1 MPKESIKT
9 RNRKIA
15 RYISDAYV
23 NVIKPDVIDSQH
35 WEMWLKH
42 NAGLTQAE
50 IAMLYHVKKFEVV
63 QILATVVELLKYK
76 PKIVEQEWTQD
87 FRVWIDA
94 QLYRDKIRAKLHA
107 AYKVARKTNTNQLLI
122 MSEV

>member
-15 RYISDAYV
+15 SYISDAYV
-23 NVIKPDVIDSQH
+23 NVIRPDVIDPIH

-76 PKIVEQEWTQD
+76 PKIMEQEWTQE

-107 AYKVARKTNTNQLLI
+107 AYKVARKTNSNQLI
-122 MSEV
+122 IISEV

>member
-9 RNRKIA
+9 RNRKIS

-23 NVIKPDVIDSQH
+23 NIIRPEAIDPKH
-35 WEMWLKH
+35 WDMWLKH
-42 NAGLTQAE
+42 NSGLTQVE
-50 IAMLYHVKKFEVV
+50 IAMLFHVKKFEVV

-76 PKIVEQEWTQD
+76 PKIIEKEWTQE
-87 FRVWIDA
+87 FRVWIDG
-94 QLYRDKIRAKLHA
+94 QLFRDKIKAKLHD
-107 AYKVARKTNTNQLLI
+107 AYKVAKKTNTNQLLI

>member
-23 NVIKPDVIDSQH
+23 NVIRPDVIDTIH

-42 NAGLTQAE
+42 NAGLTQVE

-76 PKIVEQEWTQD
+76 PKIVEQEWTQE

-107 AYKVARKTNTNQLLI
+107 AYKVAMKQGINEVII

>member
-1 MPKESIKT
+1 MPKGSIKT

-23 NVIKPDVIDSQH
+23 NVIRPDVIDPRH

-42 NAGLTQAE
+42 NAGLTQVE

-63 QILATVVELLKYK
+63 QILATVVEMLKHK
-76 PKIVEQEWTQD
+76 PKIVEQEWTQE

-107 AYKVARKTNTNQLLI
+107 AYKVAMKQGINEVII

>member
-1 MPKESIKT
+1 MPKVSIKT

-23 NVIKPDVIDSQH
+23 NVIRPDVIDPQH

-42 NAGLTQAE
+42 NAGLTQVE
-50 IAMLYHVKKFEVV
+50 IAMIYRVKKFEVV

-76 PKIVEQEWTQD
+76 PKIIEQEWKQE

-94 QLYRDKIRAKLHA
+94 QLFRDKIRAKLNA
-107 AYKVARKTNTNQLLI
+107 AYKVARKQGINEVII

>member
-1 MPKESIKT
+1 MPKQSIKT
-9 RNRKIA
+9 RNRKIS

-23 NVIKPDVIDSQH
+23 NIIRPDVIDPQH
-35 WEMWLKH
+35 WDMWLKH
-42 NAGLTQAE
+42 NAGLTQVE
-50 IAMLYHVKKFEVV
+50 IAMLFHVKKFEVV

-76 PKIVEQEWTQD
+76 PKIIEKEWTQE

-94 QLYRDKIRAKLHA
+94 QLFRDKIRAKLHA
-107 AYKVARKTNTNQLLI
+107 AYKVAIKRNTNQLLI

>member
-1 MPKESIKT
+1 M
-9 RNRKIA
+9 
-15 RYISDAYV
+15 SDAYV
-23 NVIKPDVIDSQH
+23 KVIKPDVISSQH

-42 NAGLTQAE
+42 NAGLTQVE

-107 AYKVARKTNTNQLLI
+107 AYKVANKSNSNQILI

>member
-23 NVIKPDVIDSQH
+23 NVIRPDVIDSIH

-42 NAGLTQAE
+42 NAGLTQVE

-76 PKIVEQEWTQD
+76 PKIVEQEWTQE

-107 AYKVARKTNTNQLLI
+107 AYKVARKTNSNQLII

>member
-9 RNRKIA
+9 RNRKIS

-23 NVIKPDVIDSQH
+23 NIIRPEAIDPKH
-35 WEMWLKH
+35 WDMWLKH
-42 NAGLTQAE
+42 NSGLTQVE
-50 IAMLYHVKKFEVV
+50 IAMLFHVKKYEVV

-76 PKIVEQEWTQD
+76 PKIIEKEWTQE
-87 FRVWIDA
+87 FRVWIDG
-94 QLYRDKIRAKLHA
+94 QLFRDRIRAKLHA
-107 AYKVARKTNTNQLLI
+107 AYKVAKKTNSNELLI

>member
-23 NVIKPDVIDSQH
+23 NVIRPDVIDTIH

-42 NAGLTQAE
+42 NAGLTQVE

-76 PKIVEQEWTQD
+76 PKIVEQEWTQE

-107 AYKVARKTNTNQLLI
+107 AYKVARKTNSNQLLI

>member
-9 RNRKIA
+9 RNRKIS

-23 NVIKPDVIDSQH
+23 NIIRPEAIDPKH
-35 WEMWLKH
+35 WDMWLKH
-42 NAGLTQAE
+42 NSGLTQVE
-50 IAMLYHVKKFEVV
+50 IAMLFHVKKFEVV

-76 PKIVEQEWTQD
+76 PKIIEKEWNQE
-87 FRVWIDA
+87 FRVWIDG
-94 QLYRDKIRAKLHA
+94 QLFRDKIRAKLHA
-107 AYKVARKTNTNQLLI
+107 AYKVAKKTNTNQILI

>member
-1 MPKESIKT
+1 MPKVSIKT

-23 NVIKPDVIDSQH
+23 NVIRPDIIAPQH

-76 PKIVEQEWTQD
+76 PKIVEQEWTQE

-107 AYKVARKTNTNQLLI
+107 AYKVARKTNTNQLII

>member
-1 MPKESIKT
+1 MPKQSIKT

-23 NVIKPDVIDSQH
+23 NVINPDVIDPQH

-42 NAGLTQAE
+42 NAGLTQVE

-76 PKIVEQEWTQD
+76 PEIVEQEWTQE

-107 AYKVARKTNTNQLLI
+107 AYKVARKSNSNQLII

>member
-23 NVIKPDVIDSQH
+23 NVIKPDVIDSIH

-42 NAGLTQAE
+42 NAGLTQTE

-76 PKIVEQEWTQD
+76 PKIVDQEWTQE

-107 AYKVARKTNTNQLLI
+107 AYKVARKQGTNELII

>member
-9 RNRKIA
+9 RNRKIS

-23 NVIKPDVIDSQH
+23 NIIRPEAIDPKH
-35 WEMWLKH
+35 WDMWLKH
-42 NAGLTQAE
+42 NSGLTQVE
-50 IAMLYHVKKFEVV
+50 IAMLFHVKKFEVV

-76 PKIVEQEWTQD
+76 PKIIEKEWTQE
-87 FRVWIDA
+87 FRVWIDG
-94 QLYRDKIRAKLHA
+94 QLFRDKIRAKLHA
-107 AYKVARKTNTNQLLI
+107 AYKVAKKTNSNHLLI

>member
-23 NVIKPDVIDSQH
+23 NVIRPDVIDSIH

-42 NAGLTQAE
+42 NAGLTQVE

-76 PKIVEQEWTQD
+76 PKIVEQEWTQE

-107 AYKVARKTNTNQLLI
+107 AYKVAMKQGINEVII

>member
-9 RNRKIA
+9 RNRKTS

-23 NVIKPDVIDSQH
+23 NIIRPEAIDPQH
-35 WEMWLKH
+35 WDMWLKH
-42 NAGLTQAE
+42 NSGLTQVE
-50 IAMLYHVKKFEVV
+50 IAMIFHVKKFEVV

-76 PKIVEQEWTQD
+76 PKIIEKEWTQE
-87 FRVWIDA
+87 FRVWIDG
-94 QLYRDKIRAKLHA
+94 QLFRDKIRAKLHA
-107 AYKVARKTNTNQLLI
+107 AYKVAKKTNSNHLLI

>member
-9 RNRKIA
+9 RNRKIS

-23 NVIKPDVIDSQH
+23 NIIRPEAIDPKH
-35 WEMWLKH
+35 WDMWLKH
-42 NAGLTQAE
+42 NAGLTQVE
-50 IAMLYHVKKFEVV
+50 IAMLFHVKKYEVV

-76 PKIVEQEWTQD
+76 PKIIEKEWTQE
-87 FRVWIDA
+87 FRVWIDG
-94 QLYRDKIRAKLHA
+94 QLFRDKIRAKLHA
-107 AYKVARKTNTNQLLI
+107 AYKVAKKTNTNQLLI

>member
-23 NVIKPDVIDSQH
+23 NVIKPDVISSQH

-42 NAGLTQAE
+42 NAGLTQVE

-107 AYKVARKTNTNQLLI
+107 AYKVAMKQGINEVII

>member
-15 RYISDAYV
+15 RYMSDAYV
-23 NVIKPDVIDSQH
+23 KVIKPDVISSQH

-42 NAGLTQAE
+42 NAGLTQVE

-107 AYKVARKTNTNQLLI
+107 AYKVANKSNSNQILI

>member
-15 RYISDAYV
+15 RYMSDAYV
-23 NVIKPDVIDSQH
+23 KVIKPDVISSQH

-42 NAGLTQAE
+42 NAGLTQVE

-107 AYKVARKTNTNQLLI
+107 AYKVASKSNTNQILI

>member
-1 MPKESIKT
+1 MPKVSIKT

-23 NVIKPDVIDSQH
+23 NVIRPDVIDPIH

-76 PKIVEQEWTQD
+76 PKIVEQEWTQE

-107 AYKVARKTNTNQLLI
+107 AYKVARKQGINEVII

>member
-23 NVIKPDVIDSQH
+23 NVIKPDVISSQH

-42 NAGLTQAE
+42 NAGLTQVE

-76 PKIVEQEWTQD
+76 PKIVDQEWTQE

-107 AYKVARKTNTNQLLI
+107 AYKVAMKQGINEVII

>member
-23 NVIKPDVIDSQH
+23 NVIRPDVIDSIH

-42 NAGLTQAE
+42 NAGLTQVE

-76 PKIVEQEWTQD
+76 PKIVEQEWTQE

-107 AYKVARKTNTNQLLI
+107 AYKVA
-122 MSEV
+122 M

>member
-9 RNRKIA
+9 RNRKIS

-23 NVIKPDVIDSQH
+23 NIIRPEAIDSKH
-35 WEMWLKH
+35 WDMWLKH
-42 NAGLTQAE
+42 NAGLTQVE
-50 IAMLYHVKKFEVV
+50 IAMLFHVKKFEVV

-76 PKIVEQEWTQD
+76 PKIIEKEWTQE
-87 FRVWIDA
+87 FRVWIDG
-94 QLYRDKIRAKLHA
+94 QLFRDKIRAKLHA
-107 AYKVARKTNTNQLLI
+107 AYKVAKKTNTNQLLI

>member
-1 MPKESIKT
+1 MPKVSIKT

-23 NVIKPDVIDSQH
+23 NVIRPDVIDPIH

-76 PKIVEQEWTQD
+76 PKIVEQEWTQE

-94 QLYRDKIRAKLHA
+94 QLYRDKIRSKLHA
-107 AYKVARKTNTNQLLI
+107 AYKVARKSNTNQLII

>member
-1 MPKESIKT
+1 MPKISIKT
-9 RNRKIA
+9 RNQKIA

-23 NVIKPDVIDSQH
+23 NVIRPDVIDAQH

-42 NAGLTQAE
+42 NAGLTQVE

-76 PKIVEQEWTQD
+76 PKIAEQEWSNE

-107 AYKVARKTNTNQLLI
+107 AYKVARKTNSNEVLI
-122 MSEV
+122 ISEV

>member
-9 RNRKIA
+9 RNRKIS

-23 NVIKPDVIDSQH
+23 NIIRPEAIDPKH
-35 WEMWLKH
+35 WDMWLKH
-42 NAGLTQAE
+42 NSGLTQVE
-50 IAMLYHVKKFEVV
+50 IAMLFHVKKFEVV

-76 PKIVEQEWTQD
+76 PKIIEKEWTQE
-87 FRVWIDA
+87 FRVWIDG
-94 QLYRDKIRAKLHA
+94 QLFRDKIKSKLHA
-107 AYKVARKTNTNQLLI
+107 AYKVAKKTNSNHLLI

>member
-9 RNRKIA
+9 RNRKIS

-23 NVIKPDVIDSQH
+23 NIIRPEAIDPKH
-35 WEMWLKH
+35 WDMWLKH
-42 NAGLTQAE
+42 NSGLTQVE
-50 IAMLYHVKKFEVV
+50 IAMLFHVKKFEVV
-63 QILATVVELLKYK
+63 QILATVVELLKYQ
-76 PKIVEQEWTQD
+76 PKIIEKEWTQD

-94 QLYRDKIRAKLHA
+94 QLFRDKIRAKLHA
-107 AYKVARKTNTNQLLI
+107 AYKVAKKTNSNELLI

>member
-1 MPKESIKT
+1 MTKESIKT

-23 NVIKPDVIDSQH
+23 NVIRPDVIRSQH

-50 IAMLYHVKKFEVV
+50 IAMIYHVKKFEVV

-76 PKIVEQEWTQD
+76 PKIVEQEWSNE

-107 AYKVARKTNTNQLLI
+107 AYKVASKSNSNQILI

>member
-23 NVIKPDVIDSQH
+23 NVIKPDVIDPQH

-42 NAGLTQAE
+42 NAGLTQVE

-76 PKIVEQEWTQD
+76 PKIVEQEWTQE